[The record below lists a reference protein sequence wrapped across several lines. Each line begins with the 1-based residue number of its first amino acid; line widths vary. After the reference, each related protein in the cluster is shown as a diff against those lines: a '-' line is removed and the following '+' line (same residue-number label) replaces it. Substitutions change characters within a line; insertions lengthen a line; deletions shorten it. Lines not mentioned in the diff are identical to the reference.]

1 VHLKRT
7 RGWKGLVLAAGL
19 AAGAVAAASIL
30 AAGSARGAGERA
42 TAAAI
47 DVTQTCTHRVEPNA
61 SIQVQATVANTGDVQ
76 IDIPPGGVL
85 GDAGTPLVDTDDFA
99 PAFAGGDTN
108 GDGHLSAGETWT
120 YNGSYQA
127 DGEDETDIV
136 SVEAATFPAQDPIS
150 DLAAC
155 ETDVV
160 QPPTPGEIVGV
171 SKIKGTVL
179 VKKKGTSKFV
189 PITPPTEI
197 PVGSQV
203 DATKGTITLV
213 AGLGG
218 GRTNSSDFYSG
229 RFLITQAKTKN
240 AFMVLILQGGNFG
253 SCRSRR
259 LSAVDADTKTRKPV
273 RRLWGNGKGRFTSKG
288 RYSSATVRGTKWLV
302 QDQCNGTL
310 TVVKRGVVQVR
321 DFRKHKTVNVRAGRS
336 YLAAV
341 S

>member
-1 VHLKRT
+1 VHSKRN
-7 RGWKGLVLAAGL
+7 RSWRRLLLPAGL

-30 AAGSARGAGERA
+30 AAGTANGAGQRA
-42 TAAAI
+42 TAAGI
-47 DVTQTCTHRVEPNA
+47 DVTQTCSQRVEPNTTV
-61 SIQVQATVANTGDVQ
+61 QVQAAVANTGDVP
-76 IDIPPGGVL
+76 IDVPEGGVL
-85 GDAGTPLVDTDDFA
+85 GDAGTPLVDTDDFS

-108 GDGHLSAGETWT
+108 GDGHLSPGETWS

-136 SVEAATFPAQDPIS
+136 SVEAVTFPAQDPIS

-160 QPPTPGEIVGV
+160 QPPAPGEIVGV

-179 VKKKGTSKFV
+179 VKKKGTNKFV
-189 PITPPTEI
+189 PINPPTEI

-229 RFLITQAKTKN
+229 RFLISQAKTRN
-240 AFMVLILQGGNFG
+240 AFMVLTLQGGNFG
-253 SCRSRR
+253 SCGGRR
-259 LSAVDADTKTRKPV
+259 LSAVGADARTRKPV
-273 RRLWGNGKGRFTSKG
+273 RRLWGNGHGRFTSKG

-302 QDQCNGTL
+302 QDQCNGTM

-336 YLAAV
+336 YLAAAP
-341 S
+341 